1 MYIYNVYLIFKN
13 NMKFILYIS
22 FVYVIVI
29 KLLVWVYD
37 FRGFVMNIDVFVLIN
52 RILFYGDI
60 KNNYLYD

>member
-1 MYIYNVYLIFKN
+1 MYIYNVYLFFKN

-37 FRGFVMNIDVFVLIN
+37 FRGFLINIDVFV
-52 RILFYGDI
+52 
-60 KNNYLYD
+60 

>member
-1 MYIYNVYLIFKN
+1 MYIYNVYLIFKK

-37 FRGFVMNIDVFVLIN
+37 FRGFLMNIDVFVLN
-52 RILFYGDI
+52 
-60 KNNYLYD
+60 